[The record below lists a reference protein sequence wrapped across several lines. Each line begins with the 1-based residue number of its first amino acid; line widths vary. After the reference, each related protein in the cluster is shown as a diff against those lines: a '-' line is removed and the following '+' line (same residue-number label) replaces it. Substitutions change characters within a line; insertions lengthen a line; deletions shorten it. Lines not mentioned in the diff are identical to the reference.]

1 MRRPGS
7 PQADWGAGLMHE
19 GSPTT
24 PTTARR
30 RPPGSLEEEV
40 LGVLHSSG
48 ELSPGEVRD
57 LLPDAAR
64 LSYSAV
70 VTTLTRLHAKG
81 VVTRRRHGRGYLYAA
96 PGDPA
101 TLVAWRMNRLLAG
114 QADHRPALTH
124 FIAALSPTDEALV
137 RDLLTAAPPAEREPA
152 HGPDLR
158 ASRGGHNAQSDAEPG
173 ARRRRRD

>member
-1 MRRPGS
+1 M
-7 PQADWGAGLMHE
+7 DE
-19 GSPTT
+19 GSEEPE
-24 PTTARR
+24 PEAVPAARR

-40 LGVLHSSG
+40 LGVLHRSG

-57 LLPDAAR
+57 LLPATAR

-70 VTTLTRLHAKG
+70 VTTLTRLHTKG
-81 VVTRRRHGRGYLYAA
+81 VVTRRRHGRGYVYSA

-114 QADHRPALTH
+114 QADHRRALTH

-137 RDLLTAAPPAEREPA
+137 RDLLASAPAPAE
-152 HGPDLR
+152 HGEHGR
-158 ASRGGHNAQSDAEPG
+158 GSESRRQG
-173 ARRRRRD
+173 

>member
-1 MRRPGS
+1 MDDATSSTDAEPS
-7 PQADWGAGLMHE
+7 DAAPIEAVLPEAV
-19 GSPTT
+19 PA
-24 PTTARR
+24 ARR

-57 LLPDAAR
+57 LLPDSGR

-81 VVTRRRHGRGYLYAA
+81 VVTRRRHGRAYLYSA

-114 QADHRPALTH
+114 QADHRRALTH

-137 RDLLTAAPPAEREPA
+137 RDLLASAPAQPGGVPLAGGDLQA
-152 HGPDLR
+152 HGDGGGAGTAPGSEP
-158 ASRGGHNAQSDAEPG
+158 SR
-173 ARRRRRD
+173 